1 MRLTTV
7 ARMTSVTGRLST
19 YAASTVP
26 VAART
31 PPISFDQARHVGAG
45 SRPGSWMAVALR
57 PEPPVDHDQLAAA
70 WHAVVARHGT
80 LRTVVRRDPE
90 LRLEPIELSD
100 GAWHGLDAAG
110 REIVPEPGGT
120 AGAGAGTPTLSVE
133 EIRTG
138 LRAHLDVVCDPFAAP
153 SHRLCLIEPEDPA
166 ERPQIVV
173 AADHAHLDA
182 WSLLV
187 LARDLT
193 VCLDDVRAGRTPGA
207 ELPHAAPF
215 AAHTAAMAER
225 RDPPRRIIRR
235 WREILDAGGGAM
247 PQFPLP
253 LGDLTTPHGE
263 VVALRD
269 VADAAELG
277 LLEEAAAAQG
287 VRLLTAAVSVLTRL
301 AGDHGHPLRAVFPV
315 HSRNAPRWYD
325 SVGWFITNAVLESED
340 PDPQICR
347 RAVREAIRL
356 GAQPLEPIM
365 RPYGG
370 MPQTPGMFAVS
381 WLDHRRLPI
390 AVDDALDPQ
399 HVSAVS
405 RTDGVMIWFVVDDA
419 GLHLRCRHPDTPEA
433 RRHVPAWLE
442 GIVAGMRE
450 PLGRP
455 GNSAAPSSS

>member
-1 MRLTTV
+1 MRLTTA

-19 YAASTVP
+19 YSAPAVP
-26 VAART
+26 VAGEA
-31 PPISFDQARHVGAG
+31 PPVSVDQARHVGAG

-57 PEPPVDHDQLAAA
+57 PEPPIDRDELATA

-80 LRTVVRRDPE
+80 LRTVFHHDPE
-90 LRLEPIELSD
+90 LGLAPIELAD
-100 GAWHGLDAAG
+100 GAWHRLDAAG
-110 REIVPEPGGT
+110 QTVPEP
-120 AGAGAGTPTLSVE
+120 APVLSRA

-138 LRAHLDVVCDPFAAP
+138 LRAHLDLVCDPFAAP

-166 ERPQIVV
+166 ERPQLVV

-187 LARDLT
+187 LVRDLT
-193 VCLDDVRAGRTPGA
+193 ACLEDVRAGRPPGA
-207 ELPHAAPF
+207 ELPEAEPF
-215 AAHTAAMAER
+215 AAHTAAMAAHG
-225 RDPPRRIIRR
+225 DPPRRIIRR

-247 PQFPLP
+247 PTFPLP
-253 LGDLTTPHGE
+253 LGDLSAPREE
-263 VVALRD
+263 VVAVRD
-269 VADAAELG
+269 VADAAELVR
-277 LLEEAAAAQG
+277 LEEAAAAQG
-287 VRLLTAAVSVLTRL
+287 VRLLATAVAVLTRL

-315 HSRNAPRWYD
+315 HSRHAPRWHD
-325 SVGWFITNAVLESED
+325 SVGWFITNAVLESDD
-340 PDPQICR
+340 PDPQACH

-356 GAQPLEPIM
+356 GAQPLEPIL

-370 MPQTPGMFAVS
+370 MPVTPGMFAVS

-419 GLHLRCRHPDTPEA
+419 GLHLRCRHPDTDEA
-433 RRHVPAWLE
+433 RSQVSGWLE
-442 GIVAGMRE
+442 AVVAGMRE
-450 PLGRP
+450 PLGRS
-455 GNSAAPSSS
+455 GDSAAPSSS